1 MADEIFSDYK
11 QEFIL
16 ALRKFRCAR
25 NISARE
31 MSLALGQ
38 NVNYINLIESGKRL
52 PSMQG
57 FFSICEYF
65 NVFPADF
72 LRTCSSKLSEKDSVI
87 QEISVDLYSLSESE
101 ISIVKKMVHSLV

>member
-1 MADEIFSDYK
+1 MSDDIFSDYK
-11 QEFIL
+11 QDFIFSL
-16 ALRKFRCAR
+16 KKFRCAR

-65 NVFPADF
+65 NVVPADF
-72 LRTCSSKLSEKDSVI
+72 LRISSQKLTERDSVVK
-87 QEISVDLYSLSESE
+87 EISVDLYSLTESE
-101 ISIVKKMVHSLV
+101 ISTVKKMVHSLV